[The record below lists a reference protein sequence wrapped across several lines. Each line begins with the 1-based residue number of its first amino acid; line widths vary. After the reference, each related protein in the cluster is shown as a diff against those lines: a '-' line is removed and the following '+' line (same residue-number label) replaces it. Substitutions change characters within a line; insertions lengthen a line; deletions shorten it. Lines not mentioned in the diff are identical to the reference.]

1 MAWTTPRSYAAG
13 DLITAAIL
21 NTHIRDNLKY
31 LKGLAGAITFDDDII
46 IAGTVDGVDISGH
59 EARHV
64 SGGADDLDA
73 PLAIAAMA
81 NLANGKYWR
90 GDGGN
95 RPVEL

>member
-1 MAWTTPRSYAAG
+1 MGWTTPRSYTAG

-31 LKGLAGAITFDDDII
+31 LKGLAGAITFDAAII
-46 IAGTVDGVDISGH
+46 TAHYVDGVDISGH
-59 EARHV
+59 ESRHV
-64 SGGADDLDA
+64 SGGADEIDA

-81 NLANGKYWR
+81 GLANGKYWR
-90 GDGGN
+90 GDAGN